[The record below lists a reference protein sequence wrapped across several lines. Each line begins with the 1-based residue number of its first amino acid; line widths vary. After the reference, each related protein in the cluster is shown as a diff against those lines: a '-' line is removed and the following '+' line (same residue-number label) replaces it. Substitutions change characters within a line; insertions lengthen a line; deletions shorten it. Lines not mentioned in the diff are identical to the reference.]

1 MQLENSSTVVHAA
14 VVTAPARPVGPSV
27 HRRAIITWLA
37 IFPSVLL
44 GQIALFPVIGDW
56 PLVVRTAV
64 LTAFVVPLAVYLV
77 VPQLMKAN
85 ARLAGRRP
93 PR

>member
-1 MQLENSSTVVHAA
+1 MQLENSSA
-14 VVTAPARPVGPSV
+14 TAPAVVATIPAPPAGPSI
-27 HRRAIITWLA
+27 HRRAVITWLA

-44 GQIALFPVIGDW
+44 GQVALFPVIGDW
-56 PLVVRTAV
+56 PLVLRTAV
-64 LTAFVVPLAVYLV
+64 LTAVVVPLAVYLV

-85 ARLAGRRP
+85 ARLARRRP